1 MRPSE
6 GSIGKSKYRD
16 DHKEYED
23 THKACVDIAV
33 PVNWVI
39 PEKKKNKKKK

>member
-39 PEKKKNKKKK
+39 PEKKNKK